1 MGLPQEFLNR
11 SLVIKYLHQFSKTEI
26 CGVELENV
34 DKIMKILWVLIFV
47 KIRIRLDLHLF
58 IQDTGGSYCNF
69 RQGALWLHFLW

>member
-34 DKIMKILWVLIFV
+34 DKIRKILL
-47 KIRIRLDLHLF
+47 
-58 IQDTGGSYCNF
+58 NF
-69 RQGALWLHFLW
+69 HSGYRW

>member
-34 DKIMKILWVLIFV
+34 DKIRKILLNFLFRIPVVAIVTSV
-47 KIRIRLDLHLF
+47 KEHCDYTF
-58 IQDTGGSYCNF
+58 YDKNNCKN
-69 RQGALWLHFLW
+69 